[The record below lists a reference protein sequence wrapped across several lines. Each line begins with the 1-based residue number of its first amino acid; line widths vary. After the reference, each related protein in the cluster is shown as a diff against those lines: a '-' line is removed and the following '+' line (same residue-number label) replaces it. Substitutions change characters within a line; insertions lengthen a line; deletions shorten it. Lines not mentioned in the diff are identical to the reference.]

1 MLSHIPKT
9 RLILYLMIAGL
20 LPLIFVA
27 ANFITKK
34 RVIEELENTLHHTQQ
49 LAYNQESKQAVNL
62 AVQKHYKDSDH
73 FYIDK
78 HLETLSF
85 LGPEVDTLQQL
96 VNDKYFSGS
105 DQVKNRLDFLTG
117 TGNTLLFSEGNV
129 QAYPS
134 FQEITAGL
142 VHPVEVNVADFKEI
156 LSLIEG
162 EEIGLFKPGPNRPQL
177 MILDLKLSKKK
188 STNNN
193 ETFLLNMKLLKRE
206 FS

>member
-20 LPLIFVA
+20 LPLVFVA
-27 ANFITKK
+27 MNFLSKK
-34 RVIEELENTLHHTQQ
+34 RAMEELEQSLYHMQQ

-62 AVQKHYKDSDH
+62 AVQEHYKHSDH

-85 LGPEVDTLQQL
+85 LELEVEMLEKL
-96 VNDKYFSGS
+96 VNDKYFAGGEAI
-105 DQVKNRLDFLTG
+105 KNRLDFLTG
-117 TGNTLLFSEGNV
+117 SGNTLLFSEGNV

-134 FQEITAGL
+134 FQEITADL
-142 VHPVEVNVADFKEI
+142 VHPVEVNAADLKEI
-156 LSLIEG
+156 LSLVEG
-162 EEIGLFKPGPNRPQL
+162 EAIGLFKPGPNRPQL
-177 MILDLKLSKKK
+177 IILDLKLDKKK
-188 STNNN
+188 SYENN
-193 ETFLLNMKLLKRE
+193 EVFLLNMKLLKRE

>member
-20 LPLIFVA
+20 LPLVFVA

-34 RVIEELENTLHHTQQ
+34 RAVEELEQTLHHTQQ

-62 AVQKHYKDSDH
+62 AVQEHYKNSDH

-85 LGPEVDTLQQL
+85 LEPEVETLQQL
-96 VNDKYFSGS
+96 VNDEYFSGG
-105 DQVKNRLDFLTG
+105 DQVKNRLDVLTAS
-117 TGNTLLFSEGNV
+117 GNTLLFSEGNV

-142 VHPVEVNVADFKEI
+142 VHPVEVNVANLKEI
-156 LSLIEG
+156 LSLVEG
-162 EEIGLFKPGPNRPQL
+162 EEIALFKPGPNRPQL
-177 MILDLKLSKKK
+177 IILDLKLNKKN
-188 STNNN
+188 SYGNN